1 MGRPTIFTTFTKQRA
16 FPMHNNKKLGTFSL
30 FNLWAGAAISLAE
43 IMTGGLFAPLGLL
56 RGILLILAGHLIGC
70 LLLSLTG
77 LIGFREK
84 KPALIA
90 SRMAFGRYGSY
101 LISAANIIQLIGWTA
116 IMLIQC
122 ANSIS
127 AITSKLAGFT
137 GFALFVVIVG
147 AIVAVWVFVVD
158 KGGNALNSAAVIL
171 LFVLCLLILGLVIGG
186 RGMVSSPGTRSAA
199 TTLSV
204 GAALE
209 MSIVMPLTWL
219 PIISD
224 YTMWANSAKASFWGS
239 FSGYFIASSFMYITG
254 LTAVLFTGSS
264 DIATIILHLSIG
276 VAGLLVVVLS
286 TVTTTYL
293 DVYSAVMSILNIAP
307 KISKRLLILLIS
319 ALGTLIA
326 LFFPMEQY
334 ENFLYAIG
342 SIFAP
347 AFAVV
352 LLDYFVF
359 RADRST
365 TTFNVPGIL
374 SAVIGTAT
382 YYFFMKLD
390 LPAGSTVPSML
401 LTAVVYVV
409 FRSVLKDRNAQKC

>member
-1 MGRPTIFTTFTKQRA
+1 
-16 FPMHNNKKLGTFSL
+16 MHNEKKLGMFSL

-56 RGILLILAGHLIGC
+56 RGILLILVGHLIGC

-101 LISAANIIQLIGWTA
+101 LISAANIIQLMGWTA

-127 AITSKLAGFT
+127 AITSKLAGFAS
-137 GFALFVVIVG
+137 FALFVVIVG
-147 AIVAVWVFVVD
+147 AIVAVWALVVD

-186 RGMVSSPGTRSAA
+186 RAMVSSSGTRSTA
-199 TTLSV
+199 TALSV

-219 PIISD
+219 PMISD
-224 YTMWANSAKASFWGS
+224 YTMRASSAEASFWGS
-239 FSGYFIASSFMYITG
+239 FSGYFIGSSFMYITG
-254 LTAVLFTGSS
+254 LAAVLFTGSS
-264 DIATIILHLSIG
+264 DIATIILHLGIG

-307 KISKRLLILLIS
+307 KVSKRLLILLMS
-319 ALGTLIA
+319 ALGMLIA

-334 ENFLYAIG
+334 ANFLYAIG

-365 TTFNVPGIL
+365 TTFNVAGIL
-374 SAVIGTAT
+374 SAALGTTA

-401 LTAVVYVV
+401 LTAAVYAV